1 MKYTFYRPNETN
13 TETFDKIIS
22 DMYEVLV
29 KISNGYAKE
38 NELKDYLENL
48 VKDQKCL
55 QSNAEMGFWGF
66 DEPENMPSD
75 ARVMYFYTPTYI
87 AIGMLL
93 NTKLNYPE
101 TVKQIAGFDVA
112 LKKGLLASTGRG
124 FQGHGY
130 DYLDGL
136 IKALNIFVLAKAHIF
151 VELYPN
157 YCQEFTRLLKES
169 LQYCERLIKT
179 NKTKGDWGED
189 YSIKLN
195 CLLQAAA
202 PQDYLKLMSEK
213 KGQKVYLFVYGTLMS
228 TNRSNRAYLDDAEY
242 LGKFTLNGY
251 ELYDLGSYPGI
262 VEGNDKV
269 KGELYAVSIDKLDD
283 IDRYE
288 GEGFLYTRKMVQIL
302 GEGNE
307 KLNAYTYVYNKP
319 VTGSMKI
326 NYENQPWYQGIA
338 KAINNS
344 NLLWYACYGSNI
356 NKERFMKYIEGCSD
370 KTPPRDERPFIF
382 DYPIYF
388 SNNSPSWDYKGVA
401 FLDINKKG
409 KSFGKIYLITKEQ
422 FEEIKLQE
430 GSNRNWYGKT
440 VDLGLIDGIPVKTI
454 TKEERTSDV
463 IPSPRYLDVKKKGI
477 KDTYPELTLSDIDVY
492 LMKSY
497 LNENHVSVLKYLRS
511 QAHGVSVRKIASD
524 LNYNMSTVIN
534 IINDLRECGLIKQD
548 GRSVA
553 SNINWNDSE
562 AIYYTVVDK
571 REDIDKLFL

>member
-1 MKYTFYRPNETN
+1 
-13 TETFDKIIS
+13 
-22 DMYEVLV
+22 
-29 KISNGYAKE
+29 
-38 NELKDYLENL
+38 
-48 VKDQKCL
+48 
-55 QSNAEMGFWGF
+55 MGFWGF

-195 CLLQAAA
+195 CILQAAA

-213 KGQKVYLFVYGTLMS
+213 KDQKVYLFVYGTLMS

-440 VDLGLIDGIPVKTI
+440 VCLGSLDGIPVKTI

-463 IPSPRYLDVKKKGI
+463 IPSTRYIVVIKKGI
-477 KDTYPELTLSDIDVY
+477 RDTYPEMTLPDIDAY

-497 LNENHVSVLKYLRS
+497 LNEYHVSVLKYLRS
-511 QAHGVSVRKIASD
+511 QAHGVAIKKIANN
-524 LNYNMSTVIN
+524 LIHNVIN
-534 IINDLRECGLIKQD
+534 IIRDLRECGLIKQD

-553 SNINWNDSE
+553 SNIMWNDNE
-562 AIYYTVVDK
+562 AIYYTIEDK
-571 REDIDKLFL
+571 REVIDKL

>member
-1 MKYTFYRPNETN
+1 MKYTFYRPNELN
-13 TETFDKIIS
+13 TTEFDKIIS
-22 DMYEVLV
+22 DIHDVLV
-29 KISNGYAKE
+29 RISNGYADG
-38 NELKDYLENL
+38 NELKDYLEKL
-48 VKDQKCL
+48 IRDQKCL
-55 QSNAEMGFWGF
+55 RSNADMGFWGF
-66 DEPENMPSD
+66 DDPENMPSD

-87 AIGMLL
+87 ATGILL
-93 NTKLNYPE
+93 NAKLNYPG
-101 TVKQIAGFDVA
+101 TAKQIAGFNVA

-124 FQGHGY
+124 FQGHGH

-157 YCQEFTRLLKES
+157 YCQEFTRLFKES
-169 LQYCERLIKT
+169 LQCCERLIKT

-213 KGQKVYLFVYGTLMS
+213 KGQKVYLFVYGTLLS
-228 TNRSNRAYLDDAEY
+228 TNRSNRTYLDDAEY
-242 LGKFTLNGY
+242 SGKFTLDGY

-269 KGELYAVSIDKLDD
+269 RGELYAVSIDKLAD

-288 GEGFLYTRKMVQIL
+288 GEGFLYTRKMVQVL

-319 VTGSMKI
+319 VADRIKI
-326 NYENQPWYQGIA
+326 NYENQPWYQGIG
-338 KAINNS
+338 KTINNS
-344 NLLWYACYGSNI
+344 NLVWYACYGSNI
-356 NKERFMKYIEGCSD
+356 NKERFMRYIEGCSD
-370 KTPPRDERPFIF
+370 KTPPRDERPYKF
-382 DYPIYF
+382 DNPIYF

-401 FLDINKKG
+401 FLNIYKSG
-409 KSFGKIYLITKEQ
+409 KSYGKIYLITKEQ

-430 GSNRNWYGKT
+430 GSNHNWYGKT
-440 VDLGLIDGIPVKTI
+440 VNLGFFDGIPVKAI

-463 IPSPRYLDVKKKGI
+463 IPSPRYIDVIKKGI
-477 KDTYPELTLSDIDVY
+477 QDTYPQLILSDIDVY

-497 LNENHVSVLKYLRS
+497 LNEYHVSVLKYLRS
-511 QAHGVSVRKIASD
+511 QAHGVAIKKIANN
-524 LNYNMSTVIN
+524 LIHNVIN
-534 IINDLRECGLIKQD
+534 IIRDLRECGLIKQD

-553 SNINWNDSE
+553 SNIMWNDNE
-562 AIYYTVVDK
+562 AIYYTIEDK
-571 REDIDKLFL
+571 REVIDKL

>member
-157 YCQEFTRLLKES
+157 YCQEFTRLFKES
-169 LQYCERLIKT
+169 LQCCERLIKT

-195 CLLQAAA
+195 CLTQAAA

-213 KGQKVYLFVYGTLMS
+213 KPQKDYLFVYGTLMS

-440 VDLGLIDGIPVKTI
+440 VCLGSLDGIPVKTI

-463 IPSPRYLDVKKKGI
+463 IPSTRYIVVIKKGI
-477 KDTYPELTLSDIDVY
+477 RDTYPEMTLPDIDAY

-497 LNENHVSVLKYLRS
+497 LNEYHVSVLKYLRS
-511 QAHGVSVRKIASD
+511 QAHGVAIKKIANN
-524 LNYNMSTVIN
+524 LIHNVIN
-534 IINDLRECGLIKQD
+534 IIRDLRECGLIKQD

-553 SNINWNDSE
+553 SNIMWNDNE
-562 AIYYTVVDK
+562 AIYYTIEDK
-571 REDIDKLFL
+571 REVIDKL

>member
-1 MKYTFYRPNETN
+1 MKYTFYRPNELN
-13 TETFDKIIS
+13 TTEFDKIIS
-22 DMYEVLV
+22 DMHDVLV
-29 KISNGYAKE
+29 RISNGYADG
-38 NELKDYLENL
+38 NELKDYLEKL
-48 VKDQKCL
+48 IRDQKCL

-189 YSIKLN
+189 YSIQLN
-195 CLLQAAA
+195 CILQAAA

>member
-195 CLLQAAA
+195 CILQAAA

-440 VDLGLIDGIPVKTI
+440 VCLGSLDGIPVKTI

-463 IPSPRYLDVKKKGI
+463 IPSTRYIVVIKKGI
-477 KDTYPELTLSDIDVY
+477 RDTYPEMTLPDIDAY

-497 LNENHVSVLKYLRS
+497 LNEYHVSVLKYLRS
-511 QAHGVSVRKIASD
+511 QAHGVAIKKIANN
-524 LNYNMSTVIN
+524 LIHNVIN
-534 IINDLRECGLIKQD
+534 IIRDLRECGLIKQD

-553 SNINWNDSE
+553 SNIMWNDNE
-562 AIYYTVVDK
+562 AIYYTIEDK
-571 REDIDKLFL
+571 REVIDKL

>member
-195 CLLQAAA
+195 CILQAAA

-440 VDLGLIDGIPVKTI
+440 VCLGSLDGIPVKTI

-463 IPSPRYLDVKKKGI
+463 IPSTRYIVVIKKGI
-477 KDTYPELTLSDIDVY
+477 RDTYPEMTLPDIDAY

-497 LNENHVSVLKYLRS
+497 LNEYHVSVLKHLRS
-511 QAHGVSVRKIASD
+511 QAHGVAIRKIASD

-562 AIYYTVVDK
+562 AIYYTVEDR
-571 REDIDKLFL
+571 REAIT